1 MKSSR
6 LRRWQLINN
15 GRDKVHRRTLSGPAN
30 EQETTP
36 DGSKIPIRLRF
47 RTVLGGGAQIRR
59 ASIGGSVT
67 SCRRQ

>member
-1 MKSSR
+1 MESSR

-15 GRDKVHRRTLSGPAN
+15 GRDEAHRRTLSGPAN

-47 RTVLGGGAQIRR
+47 RTVLGGGAEIRR

>member
-1 MKSSR
+1 MQSSR
-6 LRRWQLINN
+6 LRRWQLVNN
-15 GRDKVHRRTLSGPAN
+15 GRDEFIDGHCRVRRMSN
-30 EQETTP
+30 EHTP

-47 RTVLGGGAQIRR
+47 RTVLGGGAQTRR